1 MAIVSVGLGDTFDEW
16 RVKTNTVATGQGD
29 LTTLSTTH
37 KASVVGAINE
47 LFTSDSDDME
57 NLVDDTSPQL
67 GGELQLNNN
76 NIAGTGSINITGGGT
91 FTGNVQATLQL
102 SSSNS
107 IVSVGNAD
115 VVVTPH
121 GTGDVLLASDIIK
134 IGPSGTD
141 TTLTT
146 NGSGTLKLAPNGGG
160 GSQPLLQLDNVG
172 DITLTPPGTK
182 NVILDGIKFPNA
194 DGSSGQYLKTDGSG
208 VLSFGTI
215 TALANVLDDTSP
227 QLGGDLDLN
236 SNDITGTGQ
245 FAGTSIATAVTGT
258 THSAGDNSTKL
269 ATTAYVD
276 AGDASAASIGLII
289 ALG

>member
-67 GGELQLNNN
+67 GGQLDLNNN
-76 NIAGTGSINITGGGT
+76 NIAGTGSINITGSGT
-91 FTGNVQATLQL
+91 FSGNVQATLQL
-102 SSSNS
+102 TSSNS

-121 GTGDVLLASDIIK
+121 GTGDVRLETDTIK
-134 IGPSGTD
+134 VGPSGTD
-141 TTLTT
+141 TTITT

-160 GSQPLLQLDNVG
+160 ASQPLIQLDNVG
-172 DITLTPPGTK
+172 DITLNPPGVK
-182 NVILDGIKFPNA
+182 QVI
-194 DGSSGQYLKTDGSG
+194 
-208 VLSFGTI
+208 VVGTI
-215 TALANVLDDTSP
+215 TATTFS
-227 QLGGDLDLN
+227 GN
-236 SNDITGTGQ
+236 S
-245 FAGTSIATAVTGT
+245 VTQ
-258 THSAGDNSTKL
+258 SASDNSTKI

-276 AGDASAASIGLII
+276 AQVATENTIAEMDDTNISSPANLQVLQYNTASSKWINATSVGATTGFAVAMAV